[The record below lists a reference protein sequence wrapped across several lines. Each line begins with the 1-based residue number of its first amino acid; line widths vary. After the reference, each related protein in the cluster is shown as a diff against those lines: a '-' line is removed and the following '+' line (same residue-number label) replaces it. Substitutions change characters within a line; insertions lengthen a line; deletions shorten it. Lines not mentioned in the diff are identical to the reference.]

1 MDLSC
6 KKFLCPALV
15 YLALSF
21 PTAIALISGYALVSG
36 ITNIIQII
44 VPVSLY
50 TMLWW
55 KMRKAQAPGRNRP
68 LFLTLGLILLMI
80 GGTAAMITTGDVQEI
95 VALLPASILL
105 VSFVVFLVGITGRAD
120 MWLGSAKSEA

>member
-1 MDLSC
+1 
-6 KKFLCPALV
+6 
-15 YLALSF
+15 
-21 PTAIALISGYALVSG
+21 
-36 ITNIIQII
+36 
-44 VPVSLY
+44 
-50 TMLWW
+50 MLWW